1 MLETQNSVKKE
12 PMFHRD
18 TVTCKICQVLNTN
31 KQLFLT
37 HITQKHFAEEIRK
50 KLPQVPPYTC
60 PFKKCHQVK
69 HDKNSLLMH
78 YGIDHDIS
86 IGFYN
91 NFKVFFN
98 YELNYLGPCQICQC
112 FSARI
117 GIPGRSVKSAQ
128 SGPNFVQKYLD
139 CY

>member
-86 IGFYN
+86 ISFYN

-98 YELNYLGPCQICQC
+98 YESNDLEPCQICQS
-112 FSARI
+112 F
-117 GIPGRSVKSAQ
+117 
-128 SGPNFVQKYLD
+128 
-139 CY
+139 